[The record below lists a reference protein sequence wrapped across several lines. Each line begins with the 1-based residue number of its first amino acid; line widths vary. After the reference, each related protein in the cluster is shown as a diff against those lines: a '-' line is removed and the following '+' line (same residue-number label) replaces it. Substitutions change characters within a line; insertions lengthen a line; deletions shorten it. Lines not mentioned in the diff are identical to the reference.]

1 MSGLSTSASSPWYR
15 SLNRTQWK
23 ALVASNLGWTFDG
36 FEVFALILTVGVAL
50 HQLLDPSQYPFI
62 PAYAGAIIAITVFGW
77 GLGGLLGGVLA
88 DYLGRKRSMT
98 LTILAYS
105 LLTGLSAFAWDWLS
119 FAVLRFLVGLA
130 IGSEWAT
137 GASITAELWPAKA
150 RGKGG
155 AFLQAATRS
164 AAFSPPACGSP
175 SAAPAP
181 ALALHVSDR
190 RAAGAPCVLDPAQHP
205 ESPRWEE
212 SHRRR
217 RAAYDLRRQGV
228 ALEGENAALVRFTL
242 VDMFAEP
249 AVRMR
254 LFLTFVMSLSVT
266 IGYWGVSTFV
276 PAYVGSVATAAGLPA
291 QRYAALVGLIQNLG
305 ALIGFASFGFLAD
318 AFGRK
323 PTTILYYVVCLIL
336 TPVVYLWV
344 KDIHLLLLAF
354 AVYGFFIQGCFSWT
368 PIWLPEL
375 FPTRMRATA
384 AGFIFNAPPYLRD
397 RAVGRRHDHRRPRR
411 LWQSGHHHR
420 HVLHP
425 RAYRRAVFAR
435 DAGQTAAGSRHA
447 GRGKRAAHGVS
458 TRAFILPKLL
468 VPQLLKGDQGIHNCS
483 VCTAK
488 SLKHACRLGGS
499 TSEAIGTSHRSKADV
514 RATRTSATTT
524 AQ

>member
-1 MSGLSTSASSPWYR
+1 MSEFAAHGAVPWYR
-15 SLNRTQWK
+15 ALDRTHWK

-50 HQLLDPSQYPFI
+50 HQLLDPSQYQFI
-62 PAYAGAIIAITVFGW
+62 PAYAGAVIAITVFGW

-105 LLTGLSAFAWDWLS
+105 LLTGLSAFAWDWVS

-155 AFLQAATRS
+155 AFLQS
-164 AAFSPPACGSP
+164 GYPIGSILASGVWLAIGSSGP
-175 SAAPAP
+175 GAWRYMYLIGVLP
-181 ALALHVSDR
+181 ALVVFWIR
-190 RAAGAPCVLDPAQHP
+190 RNIP

-212 SHRRR
+212 SNRRR
-217 RAAYDLRRQGV
+217 RAAYRLRRQGA

-242 VDMFAEP
+242 IDMFAEP
-249 AVRMR
+249 AVRLR
-254 LFLTFVMSLSVT
+254 LVVTFVMSLSVT

-276 PAYVGSVATAAGLPA
+276 PAYVGSVAATAALPA

-305 ALIGFASFGFLAD
+305 ALAGFASFGFLAD

-323 PTTILYYVVCLIL
+323 PTTMLYYLMCLVL
-336 TPVVYLWV
+336 TPIVYLWV
-344 KDIHLLLLAF
+344 KDIHLLLAAF
-354 AVYGFFIQGCFSWT
+354 ALYGFFIQGCFSWT

-384 AGFIFNAPPYLRD
+384 AGFIFNAPRLISAIAPLI
-397 RAVGRRHDHRRPRR
+397 AGTLIVG
-411 LWQSGHHHR
+411 
-420 HVLHP
+420 
-425 RAYRRAVFAR
+425 
-435 DAGQTAAGSRHA
+435 
-447 GRGKRAAHGVS
+447 
-458 TRAFILPKLL
+458 
-468 VPQLLKGDQGIHNCS
+468 
-483 VCTAK
+483 
-488 SLKHACRLGGS
+488 LGGYGKAA
-499 TSEAIGTSHRSKADV
+499 TIIGMFYILGLLAV
-514 RATRTSATTT
+514 PFLPETRGQPLPEGDTLAL
-524 AQ
+524 AEKPEGVARLA